1 MAPPCHLSVLA
12 EEALGVSKRRAEAWF
27 LSGGASIRS
36 VSRQDERVVED
47 KV

>member
-1 MAPPCHLSVLA
+1 MARPRHLSVLA
-12 EEALGVSKRRAEAWF
+12 EEAPGVSKRCAEAWF
-27 LSGGASIRS
+27 LPGGASTRS